1 MVTFFRISFVI
12 AGLVFLSACSPSP
25 KTEPASPAAPAFTP
39 VNVSWPEGKKAAVSL
54 TFDDARLSQIDRG
67 LDFFEKQ
74 RVKATFYLIP
84 GSMEQR
90 AEGWKKAVA
99 QGHEI
104 GNHSLTHPC
113 SGNFLWA
120 REKALEDFDMEKM
133 IYELEESNRQIYAL
147 LGVVP
152 ESFAYPCGQKFIGRG
167 VHTQSYIPLI
177 AEKFTSGRGFKDEV
191 GNDPSFCDP
200 AQLTGVDMDMQ
211 DFEQILPYIQNAE
224 NTGQWLVFAGHE
236 IGDSGS
242 QTTRV
247 AMLEQLI
254 AYAQNP
260 ENGIW
265 LAPVKEI
272 SSYIASQRGK

>member
-1 MVTFFRISFVI
+1 MPTFARLFFAISC
-12 AGLVFLSACSPSP
+12 LVFLAACMQKPQP
-25 KTEPASPAAPAFTP
+25 ETQAPVAAFKP
-39 VNVSWPEGKKAAVSL
+39 VNISWPEGKKAAISL

-67 LDFFEKQ
+67 LDFFETNG
-74 RVKATFYLIP
+74 VKATFYLSTF
-84 GSMEQR
+84 SMDKR
-90 AEGWKKAVA
+90 PDGWKKAVA

-113 SGNFLWA
+113 SGNFVWS
-120 REKALEDFDMEKM
+120 REKALENFDLEKM
-133 IYELEESNRQIYAL
+133 QFELDESNRLIYDL
-147 LGVVP
+147 LGVMP

-167 VHTQSYIPLI
+167 EQTQSYIPLI
-177 AEKFTSGRGFKDEV
+177 ARTFTSGRGFKDET

-200 AQLTGVDMDMQ
+200 AQLTGVDMDEH
-211 DFEQILPYIQNAE
+211 DFEEILPYITSATE
-224 NTGQWLVFAGHE
+224 SGQWLVFAGHE
-236 IGDSGS
+236 IGDSGA

-247 AMLEQLI
+247 AMLERLI

-272 SSYIASQRGK
+272 NTYIARQRSN